1 MLTSFNAARVRTI
14 RAQVLKETN
23 VTIFQRIVQISR
35 ECMMMEETNVV
46 IF

>member
-1 MLTSFNAARVRTI
+1 MLASFNAARVRTI

-35 ECMMMEETNVV
+35 ECTATEETNTV